1 MLRVIVADN
10 QPIAVKGV
18 REIMAENFEGVTVEE
33 AAGGQDL
40 IDRVRSHDYDL
51 ALVGLSLP
59 DIDGLEVL
67 EQIKKKKPKL
77 PVLVMSIHPQEL
89 YALRVIRAGGNG
101 YLTKESGPEEL
112 VAAVRKVL
120 SGKRY
125 MSPGTAESIIFDL
138 DSQADKT
145 PHEKLSKREM
155 QVACLIGKGKTIK
168 EITEELNLSINTV
181 RTYRVRILQK
191 IGVKSTS
198 QLIHYAV
205 KHHLVE

>member
-18 REIMAENFEGVTVEE
+18 KEIMAENFDNVTIEE

-40 IDRVRSHDYDL
+40 IDRIRSKDYDL
-51 ALVGLSLP
+51 ALLDLSLP
-59 DIDGLEVL
+59 DLDGIEVL

-77 PVLVMSIHPQEL
+77 PVLVMSIHPQEI

-112 VAAVRKVL
+112 IAAVRKVL

-125 MSPGTAESIIFDL
+125 MSPGAAESILFDL
-138 DSQADKT
+138 DSQAEKR

-168 EITEELNLSINTV
+168 EITEELNLSVNTV

-191 IGVKSTS
+191 IGVKGTS

-205 KHHLVE
+205 KHRLVE